1 MCRDFNGY
9 HSGGISFVYVNDLWL
24 SQKLFVYHRYNFSSE
39 KKKKKVKSPRCMVS
53 HPEIGSDSPIG
64 SDRESG
70 RDTIAICEITNRKV
84 KNDIKSVFVY
94 VSFTFHRY
102 YKGIILINA

>member
-1 MCRDFNGY
+1 MTFGY
-9 HSGGISFVYVNDLWL
+9 YKNYLYTTGIISAL
-24 SQKLFVYHRYNFSSE
+24 KK

-53 HPEIGSDSPIG
+53 HPETGSDPPIG
-64 SDRESG
+64 LDRESG